1 MPAVLHVCT
10 RYLRGAS
17 ERRLLDLMRAMPDA
31 DHHLVVGGD
40 SWPALAEA
48 RVPAASITVEP
59 TLVRR
64 ISLIDDTRAV
74 LKVARTIRRIRPD
87 LVVTHQSKS
96 GVVGRVAVLLAGR
109 PPTVHVLS
117 MASPGEGSSGRRASR
132 AFGVVERV
140 LEPVTT
146 RYATVGSDLA
156 DRYVEVG
163 IPREKIHVVRSGVDV
178 GPRPAPAAVRQ
189 RVIERYGLPSD
200 RPLVMSISSLE
211 ARNGTWRLPELA
223 LRWRGLD
230 PRPFLVVAGSGPL
243 DGPVRRLLHEAG
255 LAGDAAVVGHV
266 EDEREL
272 VAAADAVVALFRD
285 GGLPEVLVHAAV
297 SGVPFVAYDVDGAG
311 ELVLMGAAGV
321 VVPVG
326 DVTAASDAVATLV
339 RGRRR
344 ARPLDPSPW
353 SSLVV
358 EAGFR
363 DLVAEALAS

>member
-1 MPAVLHVCT
+1 MPSVLHVCT

-17 ERRLLDLMRAMPDA
+17 ERRLLDVIRAMPEA
-31 DHHLVVGGD
+31 EHHLVVGGD

-48 RVPAASITVEP
+48 RVPVASLTIEP

-64 ISLIDDTRAV
+64 ISLVDDARAV
-74 LKVARTIRRIRPD
+74 LRLARMIRRQRPD

-96 GVVGRVAVLLAGR
+96 GAVGRAAVLLAGR

-117 MASPGEGSSGRRASR
+117 MASHGAGASGRRASR
-132 AFGVVERV
+132 VFDLVERL

-156 DRYVEVG
+156 ERYVGLG

-178 GPRPAPAAVRQ
+178 DRQTARAAARH
-189 RVIERYGLPSD
+189 RVLERYGLPDD

-211 ARNGTWRLPELA
+211 ARNGTWKLPDLA
-223 LRWRGLD
+223 LRWRDLD

-243 DGPVRRLLHEAG
+243 DLPVRRLLEEAG

-266 EDEREL
+266 EDERDL

-297 SGVPFVAYDVDGAG
+297 AGAPFVAYDVDGAS
-311 ELVLMGAAGV
+311 ELVAMGADGSL
-321 VVPVG
+321 VPVG
-326 DVTAASDAVATLV
+326 DVAAAADAVADVLRSGR
-339 RGRRR
+339 RGR
-344 ARPLDPSPW
+344 PVDPSPW
-353 SSLVV
+353 STSVV
-358 EAGFR
+358 
-363 DLVAEALAS
+363 